1 MIERPVRTSWPP
13 EGGRDFAVPFRQ
25 DYRKSRPRPGVGF
38 SNRTPDFDQIIENAS
53 PLLRPLLRGRSSD
66 GRGTPRFPRAR
77 EGGRTERIGLDTEP
91 RLSQQTP
98 VAVLL
103 PVVPRRVTIDEPA
116 ESIDGYAIGAVHI
129 PCDELPRF
137 PAVSLALP
145 DPAHR

>member
-1 MIERPVRTSWPP
+1 MEMPGATSWPP
-13 EGGRDFAVPFRQ
+13 EGGREFAVASRQ
-25 DYRKSRPRPGVGF
+25 DYRKSRARPGVGF

-77 EGGRTERIGLDTEP
+77 EGGRTERIGLIP
-91 RLSQQTP
+91 NPVFLNKPP

-129 PCDELPRF
+129 PCDEVPRF